1 MLEKLPKLLEEED
14 PIVQNMPLN
23 PEIKICYERDS
34 RSKIAKL
41 LQATEAKPI
50 VPDAPIVPR
59 TL

>member
-23 PEIKICYERDS
+23 PEIKMCYERDS

-41 LQATEAKPI
+41 LQATESKPI
-50 VPDAPIVPR
+50 VPDVPIVPR
-59 TL
+59 SL

>member
-14 PIVQNMPLN
+14 PIVQNIPLN
-23 PEIKICYERDS
+23 PEIKMCYERDS
-34 RSKIAKL
+34 RSKLEKL
-41 LQATEAKPI
+41 LQAKPI

>member
-41 LQATEAKPI
+41 LQAKPI
-50 VPDAPIVPR
+50 VPDVPSVPR